1 MKKANLPVRAEQWE
15 NQRKEKGCVE
25 QKERWRGGVSVY
37 KRGKLRE
44 PSKCS
49 V

>member
-15 NQRKEKGCVE
+15 NERKGSVE
-25 QKERWRGGVSVY
+25 QKERGRGGVSVY

-44 PSKCS
+44 ASKRS